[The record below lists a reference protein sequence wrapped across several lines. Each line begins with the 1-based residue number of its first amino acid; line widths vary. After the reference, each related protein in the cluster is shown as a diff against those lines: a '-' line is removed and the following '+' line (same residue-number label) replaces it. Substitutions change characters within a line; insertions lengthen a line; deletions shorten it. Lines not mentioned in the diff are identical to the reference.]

1 MNIRELSNQLES
13 LVIFRAVL
21 DDAVIARLRTALG
34 ALEAG
39 EGAVGAL
46 ADFESACS
54 PTPATGPSICWRR
67 CWRTRTCASGAA
79 RRSRRSRPFGPAWSG
94 SSIFSRSWAR

>member
-1 MNIRELSNQLES
+1 MNIRELSNHLES

-21 DDAVIARLRTALG
+21 DDAVVARLRTALG

-46 ADFESACS
+46 ADFESALF
-54 PTPATGPSICWRR
+54 AH
-67 CWRTRTCASGAA
+67 TCDCP
-79 RRSRRSRPFGPAWSG
+79 RSRLFAPALPG
-94 SSIFSRSWAR
+94 SWTFSRSWGR

>member
-39 EGAVGAL
+39 GGGRGHPGGL
-46 ADFESACS
+46 
-54 PTPATGPSICWRR
+54 
-67 CWRTRTCASGAA
+67 
-79 RRSRRSRPFGPAWSG
+79 
-94 SSIFSRSWAR
+94 

>member
-1 MNIRELSNQLES
+1 MNIRELSNHLES

-21 DDAVIARLRTALG
+21 DDAVVARLRMALG

-46 ADFESACS
+46 ADFESALF
-54 PTPATGPSICWRR
+54 AH
-67 CWRTRTCASGAA
+67 TCD
-79 RRSRRSRPFGPAWSG
+79 WTEYLLETVLEDENL
-94 SSIFSRSWAR
+94 